1 MKFANLFL
9 FKVFILAFFD
19 NYHFA
24 IGERLYKEPPTTL
37 SRYLRGQIW
46 DNNDA
51 VDYYDVEV
59 IGDDVQFPVLETRL
73 DWKDEK
79 QFWMYMKLKNNTP
92 ILQVNINKMVTG
104 LSVGFRA
111 TKETVHA
118 FVLEA
123 PNGEKAIDFTKYYAF
138 DLTEQ
143 QIFVFPTFSALQDEL
158 ERRKNMPTPEQILA
172 TLRQAFADLDSR
184 LSEKLKMETVK
195 LLKGID
201 SVLHAK
207 ADQHVQKNEKV
218 LSFVEQ
224 ARNAML
230 DRAKLMTSQVGKQ
243 VKDGLMLAFGRVV
256 FTFV

>member
-9 FKVFILAFFD
+9 LKVFILAFFD

-59 IGDDVQFPVLETRL
+59 IGDDVQFP
-73 DWKDEK
+73 
-79 QFWMYMKLKNNTP
+79 
-92 ILQVNINKMVTG
+92 
-104 LSVGFRA
+104 
-111 TKETVHA
+111 ETVHA

-143 QIFVFPTFSALQDEL
+143 QIFVFPTFSALQEEL

-172 TLRQAFADLDSR
+172 TLRQALADLDSR
-184 LSEKLKMETVK
+184 LSEKLKTETV
-195 LLKGID
+195 
-201 SVLHAK
+201 
-207 ADQHVQKNEKV
+207 
-218 LSFVEQ
+218 
-224 ARNAML
+224 
-230 DRAKLMTSQVGKQ
+230 
-243 VKDGLMLAFGRVV
+243 
-256 FTFV
+256 